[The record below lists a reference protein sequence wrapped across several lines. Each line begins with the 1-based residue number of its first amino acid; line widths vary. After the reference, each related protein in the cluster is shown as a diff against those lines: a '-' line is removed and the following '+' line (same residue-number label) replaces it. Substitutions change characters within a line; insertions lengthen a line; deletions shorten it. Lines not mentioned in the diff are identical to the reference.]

1 MRISRKIY
9 WLLLV
14 TVGLAAVLWPCS
26 MLAQAEKT
34 DLTLNVV
41 YDNYRSLKAGEERT
55 MFLEVGNSG
64 DRELTDIR
72 LTADSP
78 QGWTIEFNPPVID
91 KLAAGSFQ
99 TVDITLKPADNEAK
113 GDYNIAVIAQAN
125 ETRRVTSIYVRVE
138 SSSLFWVWVGA
149 GVAALLI
156 AGFVVIFMRFG
167 REDQ

>member
-1 MRISRKIY
+1 MRINRKIY
-9 WLLLV
+9 WLPLLV
-14 TVGLAAVLWPCS
+14 VGLAAVLWPCS

-34 DLTLNVV
+34 DLTLYIV
-41 YDNYRSLKAGEERT
+41 YDGYRELTAGEERT

-125 ETRRVTSIYVRVE
+125 EMRRVTSIYVRVE

-156 AGFVVIFMRFG
+156 AGFVIIFMKFG
-167 REDQ
+167 REDK